1 MNANKGDQ
9 DATNEAWDQVEKVV
23 NGATELYLQE
33 LRTYLDWA
41 QSARKGML
49 EQTLTAGQQ
58 LSRIGE
64 AQYAFLAKMQED
76 LPLYGRLFR
85 WTEWGNPPSGATEKR
100 SGRTA

>member
-9 DATNEAWDQVEKVV
+9 DAMSETWDQVEKVV

-33 LRTYLDWA
+33 IRTYLDWA

-49 EQTLTAGQQ
+49 EQTLTAAQQ

-76 LPLYGRLFR
+76 LPLYDRLFK
-85 WTEWGNPPSGATEKR
+85 WTEWANAPGGSTEKR
-100 SGRTA
+100 PGRTA